1 MLGGIDFKLEISFE
15 NTILTDYAHRNFFFH
30 FFLPTFVEMEV
41 KRQLGTTDYSF
52 ALSIF
57 PWLCSSSLILS
68 FPVFLPYSWLS
79 FFPNNI
85 SDALRFHSTFWSIFY
100 DVRMSLL
107 WIWFEGRWWNIYVLQ
122 TIEWGMRV
130 WMSLKLIAKI
140 FRQIN

>member
-15 NTILTDYAHRNFFFH
+15 NTILTDYPHRNFFFI

-41 KRQLGTTDYSF
+41 KRQLGTTDSSF
-52 ALSIF
+52 ALSIL

-68 FPVFLPYSWLS
+68 FPVSLPYSWLS

-107 WIWFEGRWWNIYVLQ
+107 WI
-122 TIEWGMRV
+122 
-130 WMSLKLIAKI
+130 
-140 FRQIN
+140 